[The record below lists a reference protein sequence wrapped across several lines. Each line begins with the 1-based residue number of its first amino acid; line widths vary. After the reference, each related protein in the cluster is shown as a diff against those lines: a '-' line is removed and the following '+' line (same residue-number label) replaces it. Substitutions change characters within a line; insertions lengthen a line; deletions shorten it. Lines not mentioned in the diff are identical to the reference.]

1 MNRHTSL
8 ALDQHAT
15 DFIGQQIDE
24 GNFQSASEVVQAGLK
39 LLEERQARI
48 ERLREAI
55 LEGEESGAPQPFDFE
70 EFLGRMHARHAR

>member
-48 ERLREAI
+48 EGLREAI